1 MQHRIQSL
9 YSRSSKSKERE
20 ETDIATK
27 HMWYGECQGGEK
39 LRMWRK
45 YTKEA
50 VKLSLEQFR
59 KRLLDEAT
67 SRPNLETAERMS

>member
-20 ETDIATK
+20 ETDITTK

-67 SRPNLETAERMS
+67 SRLNLETAERMS